1 MPLAALAL
9 SDAVL
14 GFYPGFVWVY
24 GSFVL
29 IGLLGL
35 TLRRRRTPVRIIATS
50 LASSVLFFLIT
61 NFGEW
66 LGPLYPHG
74 LAGLWASYLAGIP
87 FFRNTVVSDLVY
99 SLAFF
104 GVYDERRSPRASP
117 ARPPLSARRSGSSAS
132 RTRRSAPRPASP
144 GQTASAAPRPRP
156 QRSSA
161 LEPDDPT
168 TSTLCTVPSASTSAR
183 SCTTPSGA
191 TIVSAVPRS

>member
-1 MPLAALAL
+1 VSSERPRAHDAGWFDAIPYALIGIGAVLRVVPHPWNFAPIGAMALFGGAVLPRGMGLVVPLAALAL

-35 TLRRRRTPVRIIATS
+35 TLRRGRTPVRIIATS
-50 LASSVLFFLIT
+50 LAASVLFFLVT

-74 LAGLWASYLAGIP
+74 LNGLWASYLAGIP
-87 FFRNTVVSDLVY
+87 FFRNTVASDLIY

-104 GVYDERRSPRASP
+104 GVYAAAARL
-117 ARPPLSARRSGSSAS
+117 ARPLTATAQ
-132 RTRRSAPRPASP
+132 RT
-144 GQTASAAPRPRP
+144 T
-156 QRSSA
+156 
-161 LEPDDPT
+161 
-168 TSTLCTVPSASTSAR
+168 
-183 SCTTPSGA
+183 
-191 TIVSAVPRS
+191 

>member
-1 MPLAALAL
+1 VNVGRPQHRDTGWFDALPYALILMGAVLRVAPHPWNFAPIGAMALFGGAVLPRGVGAAVPLAALAL

-35 TLRRRRTPVRIIATS
+35 TLRRRRTVARIVAAS

-74 LAGLWASYLAGIP
+74 LNGLWASYLAGIP
-87 FFRNTVVSDLVY
+87 FFRNTVASDLIY

-104 GVYDERRSPRASP
+104 GIYESAARL
-117 ARPPLSARRSGSSAS
+117 ARPLAPAAQ
-132 RTRRSAPRPASP
+132 RT
-144 GQTASAAPRPRP
+144 T
-156 QRSSA
+156 
-161 LEPDDPT
+161 
-168 TSTLCTVPSASTSAR
+168 
-183 SCTTPSGA
+183 
-191 TIVSAVPRS
+191 

>member
-1 MPLAALAL
+1 VNNGRPRAYDPGWFDALPYALIVIGAVLRVVPHPWNFAPIGGMALFGGAVLPLGVGIVVPLAALAL
-9 SDAVL
+9 SDAIL

-35 TLRRRRTPVRIIATS
+35 TLRRRRTPARIIAAA

-66 LGPLYPHG
+66 LGPLYPHS

-104 GVYDERRSPRASP
+104 GVYESAVRL
-117 ARPPLSARRSGSSAS
+117 ARPL
-132 RTRRSAPRPASP
+132 
-144 GQTASAAPRPRP
+144 
-156 QRSSA
+156 
-161 LEPDDPT
+161 
-168 TSTLCTVPSASTSAR
+168 ASTAQR
-183 SCTTPSGA
+183 TT
-191 TIVSAVPRS
+191 